1 MKRIKLISFFL
12 CMTAL
17 TSLSDCDR
25 DEPKTE
31 MEKLPPITQEGKNTF
46 GCLVNGK
53 AWITKTSIDANAV
66 YQANMLQISAGL
78 VNKDFNQFLYFVIN
92 NPSEQEFLL
101 NDTLKYRVELTDL
114 DTNCRYV
121 TNGLIGSG
129 KIMINKLD
137 TRNRIASGTFD
148 FKVQNTN
155 CIELNVTDGRFDLT
169 LIL

>member
-1 MKRIKLISFFL
+1 MKKFKLILLFFSL
-12 CMTAL
+12 AAI
-17 TSLSDCDR
+17 TSLSDCER

-31 MEKLPPITQEGKNTF
+31 LEKLPPITQEGKNTF

-53 AWITKTSIDANAV
+53 AWVIKTSIDANAV

-78 VNKDFNQFLYFVIN
+78 VNKDFNQFFYFVID

-101 NDTLKYRVELTDL
+101 NDTLKYRVELADL
-114 DTNCRYV
+114 DSNCRYV
-121 TNGLIGSG
+121 TNGLMGSG
-129 KIMINKLD
+129 TLVINKLD
-137 TRNRIASGTFD
+137 IKNHISSGTFD

-155 CIELNVTDGRFDLT
+155 CMELKVTDGRFDLT